1 VPFNTIVLHSAL
13 MAYRKA
19 VRDPAEVRIARAK
32 ELLTIHDCA
41 DAACYGIVLGKVP
54 VVNLT

>member
-1 VPFNTIVLHSAL
+1 